1 MWVEWRLGSET
12 LSLNSPRAIMDTR
25 IFALTLF
32 LLLFYKP
39 VELHRVVPIF
49 FVDLLIKI
57 NIPQFPSPYVLV
69 TMVDYVPVTKFN
81 SLKKKTH
88 CCFASYIY
96 MPLYAN
102 MHGICLSYKWSYYG
116 LPNLRPV
123 PFRTLRSR
131 LHLRHVRHLLCSDLF
146 LTVYPPVVGN
156 LLGKI
161 SPALQ
166 PNSERFQ
173 QGSRTVPDFR
183 GVHFRVTSTQPQRLK
198 PNRFAVG
205 NMGKWCK
212 MTNLLPFTAKLRS
225 VDHSVVPGRLRMGKQ
240 WFTNGWNGVTRLPDF
255 SDRDMISEI
264 RENHHRSNSDSY
276 RECQKNGV
284 WIPSGNVTS
293 LHGKLMIQ
301 PLLKGIV
308 MSHENTK
315 FLMISCAIPIHV
327 YVYIYMCVCHMY
339 VYTYIYIHM

>member
-1 MWVEWRLGSET
+1 
-12 LSLNSPRAIMDTR
+12 
-25 IFALTLF
+25 
-32 LLLFYKP
+32 
-39 VELHRVVPIF
+39 
-49 FVDLLIKI
+49 
-57 NIPQFPSPYVLV
+57 
-69 TMVDYVPVTKFN
+69 
-81 SLKKKTH
+81 
-88 CCFASYIY
+88 

-327 YVYIYMCVCHMY
+327 YVYIYIYVCVSY
-339 VYTYIYIHM
+339 VCVYIYIYTYVMYTHSIHHIHNTHDMHNIHYIYIYIMYIIYMISIVQALYAYSQIEGSQCSNTLKKLSWSHLVFSPART